1 MLEPALAPPTRLL
14 RHRSFVRFWCARTFT
29 NGAFMMQGV
38 AVGWQMYD
46 LTNDPLDLGLVG
58 LVQFFPLIVTS
69 IAAGQIL
76 DLFDRR
82 AIAAACQVGKALAA
96 LALAVGTAQGWLG
109 RDAMFARVRNA
120 WHDSRKSLL
129 NWVGST
135 LNTEWGSLPWCFAS
149 SGLWSKEST
158 CDGPPSM
165 YRKMTLFAVAGWCW
179 TG

>member
-1 MLEPALAPPTRLL
+1 MSELAAVPSTRLL

-46 LTNDPLDLGLVG
+46 LTGNPLDLGLVG

-82 AIAAACQVGKALAA
+82 AIAAACQLGKALAA
-96 LALAVGTAQGWLG
+96 LALAVGTAQGG
-109 RDAMFARVRNA
+109 
-120 WHDSRKSLL
+120 
-129 NWVGST
+129 VGSAPT
-135 LNTEWGSLPWCFAS
+135 S
-149 SGLWSKEST
+149 SPRFLRG
-158 CDGPPSM
+158 
-165 YRKMTLFAVAGWCW
+165 
-179 TG
+179 